1 MIFYAC
7 PAGNTIA
14 QTAGK
19 KLSEGGTWWKYALH
33 EKKLGEWMNFTEEKR
48 ESLSAYRA
56 LNGLVQIWLKENPGR
71 EILGIPQRIHSR
83 HTERHGI

>member
-1 MIFYAC
+1 M
-7 PAGNTIA
+7 
-14 QTAGK
+14 
-19 KLSEGGTWWKYALH
+19 EYALH

-48 ESLSAYRA
+48 ESLSTYRA